1 MSIKLLVGSLTLFCA
16 IAISAVAAYFSVVGL
31 AAMFAATFIPVVLM
45 GTVLEGSK
53 LVAAGWLHSYWKN
66 PKVGWFHKSYLV
78 VAIASLM
85 LITSTG
91 IYGFLVNGHLAQA
104 AANAPIALE
113 IAQKEERLKQLQGD
127 LDRYSAQQQQITD
140 TTNSFLRGNGLQAS
154 QQALRARRAM
164 GGDSRAAQTGIAAT
178 NAEINKIN
186 QELVPLKVKTSA
198 VEAKLGPA
206 KWVAKA
212 FGWKDPETAVMLI
225 IVLLVIAFDPF
236 AIVMMISGTITLGE
250 WAEENRRKLAKREE
264 EPVIAEPEVEPEE
277 PEKTYKGNDI
287 DLYGTVAAEYDTAEI
302 SPTDDFLVGYLP
314 EPEAETKP
322 VEITDEMFARWN
334 NITPMVSLNDIKL
347 TPLEDEPTRE
357 NLLKELENL
366 TEANRLKFA
375 EQNQRPFDPPQSM
388 GADMTEEDFQKVL
401 DSDAVFTPTQKPGNW
416 GYVAQPSV
424 FEEMQ
429 HNSMKEKSKIY
440 KALEDAMDD
449 EKLEKHQDDI
459 KASEEEPE
467 VLPTITDKEILLA
480 LLEENPDLLREVI
493 EVIDESRQDTD
504 GYQSWLD
511 NPTVRDKA

>member
-66 PKVGWFHKSYLV
+66 PKVGWFHKGYLV

-104 AANAPIALE
+104 AANAPVALE

-127 LDRYSAQQQQITD
+127 LDRYTAQQQQITD
-140 TTNSFLRGNGLQAS
+140 TTNSFLRANGLQAS

-264 EPVIAEPEVEPEE
+264 EPYDIEADPEE
-277 PEKTYKGNDI
+277 SYEGEEIDI
-287 DLYGTVAAEYDTAEI
+287 SLFQTTGGSDD
-302 SPTDDFLVGYLP
+302 DDFLVGYLP
-314 EPEAETKP
+314 EPEEEPKP

-347 TPLEDEPTRE
+347 TPLEEEPTRE
-357 NLLKELENL
+357 NLLKELESL

-375 EQNQRPFDPPQSM
+375 EQNQRPFDPPPVM
-388 GADMTEEDFQKVL
+388 GTDMTEEDFQKVL

-429 HNSMKEKSKIY
+429 LNSMKEKPKVY
-440 KALEDAMDD
+440 QALEEAMDD
-449 EKLEKHQDDI
+449 EKLEKHQEDI

-467 VLPTITDKEILLA
+467 VLPTISDREILLA

-511 NPTVRDKA
+511 DPATKDKA